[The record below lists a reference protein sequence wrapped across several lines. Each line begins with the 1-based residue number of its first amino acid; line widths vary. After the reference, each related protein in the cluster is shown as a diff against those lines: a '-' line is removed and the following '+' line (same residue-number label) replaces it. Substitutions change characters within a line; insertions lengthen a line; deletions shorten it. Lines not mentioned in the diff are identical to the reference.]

1 MKKSN
6 ILIISAVLL
15 PVCWLLLSG
24 WLQANA
30 YKIIKSNK
38 TCSYAEDMSKEQ
50 SKITRSFKNI
60 KIDYL
65 SHSVPPKLDIMY
77 GEKQEISYSNSIKK
91 DLSVNISGDTLY
103 LTINYKSPQS
113 LHFDDFIMISVPVL
127 KGVIIHSNPDESW
140 SYSNAQQTTI
150 KGFIAN
156 TLSIINDCQFQLQ
169 LYNNKLK
176 KLELSGEFYNGGRA
190 AIWDCSEYD
199 SLDVNIHG
207 KNGSLLLGSG
217 NKLNPKQWISIK
229 VPKTFQ
235 INATAD
241 ILLASKISIKK

>member
-6 ILIISAVLL
+6 IIIISAVLL

-30 YKIIKSNK
+30 YKIINSNK
-38 TCSYAEDMSKEQ
+38 ICSYAEVMGLEKSNL
-50 SKITRSFKNI
+50 TRSFRYI
-60 KIDYL
+60 KIDFL
-65 SHSVPPKLDIMY
+65 KNSVPPRLDIIY
-77 GEKQEISYSNSIKK
+77 AAKQEISYSNSTKK

-103 LTINYKSPQS
+103 LTINYKYPQS
-113 LHFDDFIMISVPVL
+113 LQFDDFIKISVPVL
-127 KGVIIHSNPDESW
+127 KGVIIHSNPDANR
-140 SYSNAQQTTI
+140 SYTNAQQTTI
-150 KGFIAN
+150 QGFIAN
-156 TLSIINDCQFQLQ
+156 TLSITNDCQYELQ
-169 LYNNKLK
+169 LYNNKIK

-207 KNGSLLLGSG
+207 KNGSLVLGSG
-217 NKLNPKQWISIK
+217 DKLNPKQWISIK
-229 VPKTFQ
+229 VPGTFQ
-235 INATAD
+235 INAPAS

>member
-6 ILIISAVLL
+6 IIIISAVLL

-30 YKIIKSNK
+30 FKIISSNK
-38 TCSYAEDMSKEQ
+38 ICSYAEVMGLEKSKLTGTFR
-50 SKITRSFKNI
+50 II

-65 SHSVPPKLDIMY
+65 KNSVPPRFEIIY
-77 GEKQEISYSNSIKK
+77 AAKQEISYSNRIKK

-113 LHFDDFIMISVPVL
+113 LHFDDFIKISVPVL
-127 KGVIIHSNPDESW
+127 KGVIIHSNPNESG
-140 SYSNAQQTTI
+140 SYSNGQQTTI

-156 TLSIINDCQFQLQ
+156 TLSIINDCQYELQ